1 MVEPVGYGFEDFGL
15 VAEEGWWVEKML
27 VGSCRGVSWRY
38 AFSAECLIPHP
49 SLLFMEYF
57 VSRRGEGCLAL
68 VFEDSVRG
76 GLDAF
81 GLGAVDFHDGFDVA
95 DVEFVWACRV

>member
-1 MVEPVGYGFEDFGL
+1 VGGE
-15 VAEEGWWVEKML
+15 ML
-27 VGSCRGVSWRY
+27 VGSYGGFRWRY

-49 SLLFMEYF
+49 PLLFMEYF

-68 VFEDSVRG
+68 VSENSVHG
-76 GLDAF
+76 GLNAF

>member
-1 MVEPVGYGFEDFGL
+1 
-15 VAEEGWWVEKML
+15 
-27 VGSCRGVSWRY
+27 
-38 AFSAECLIPHP
+38 
-49 SLLFMEYF
+49 MEYF

-68 VFEDSVRG
+68 VSENSVHG